1 MYNRLENE
9 AKKKLRDNT
18 RTYLKY
24 TNRSLNLTAIFAV
37 LGFVAAGATGLLLLQ
52 KEKITFDLS
61 VLTAINFC
69 LGIYNV
75 WILPKLI
82 VQRRELEKELFELEQ
97 SDLLEV

>member
-24 TNRSLNLTAIFAV
+24 TNRSLNLAAIFAS
-37 LGFVAAGATGLLLLQ
+37 LGFVTAGSTGLLLLQ
-52 KEKITFDLS
+52 KEKITLDLG

-75 WILPKLI
+75 WVLPKLT
-82 VQRRELEKELFELEQ
+82 VQKRELEKGLFEL
-97 SDLLEV
+97 